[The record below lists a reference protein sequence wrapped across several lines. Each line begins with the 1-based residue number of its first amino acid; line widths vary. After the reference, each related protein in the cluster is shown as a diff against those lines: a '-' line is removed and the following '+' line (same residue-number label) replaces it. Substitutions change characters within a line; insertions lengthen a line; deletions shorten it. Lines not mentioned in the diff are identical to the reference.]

1 MGIFHFLKR
10 KTKNKSIFCG
20 LDSSGKSTIIS
31 FLQEGRFVEHVP
43 TMGKNMTEME
53 VQGVHLTFFDMGG
66 QSHFRKMW
74 LGELDNTKCVVF
86 VIDKSD
92 PTRFAEA
99 KAELEKILPVI
110 QKNDIKLLIF
120 ANKHD
125 IAADVSLISLI
136 EMFEL
141 DKISNFEIVE
151 ISAKTGYG
159 MTDAFI
165 RFYSILTGQT
175 IKKNS
180 VAKSISIYNNQG
192 IPLTVQ
198 GKNNDGIKSTQF
210 EGGFLSA
217 ITAFAETK
225 INSSCVKFQS
235 EDNGTFLI
243 IKTKNFIGALLWN
256 DALEIPIDVSEEA
269 LQELLDHLESSKVYQ
284 QPESVPLM
292 VEQYCTNIL

>member
-1 MGIFHFLKR
+1 MGIFSFLR

-31 FLQEGRFVEHVP
+31 FLQEGHFVEHVP
-43 TMGKNMTEME
+43 TMGKNMSEME
-53 VQGVHLTFFDMGG
+53 VQGIRMTFFDMGG
-66 QSHFRKMW
+66 QSAFRKMW
-74 LGELDNTKCVVF
+74 LGELDDTKCVVF
-86 VIDKSD
+86 VIDKADSG
-92 PTRFAEA
+92 RYAEA
-99 KAELEKILPVI
+99 KAELDKMLPVI
-110 QKNDIKLLIF
+110 QKKNIKLRIF

-125 IAADVSLISLI
+125 LAPNVSLSSLI
-136 EMFEL
+136 EVFEL

-165 RFYSILTGQT
+165 RFYSILTGQK

-180 VAKSISIYNNQG
+180 VAKAISIYSTQG
-192 IPLTVQ
+192 TPLTVQ
-198 GKNNDGIKSTQF
+198 AKDEDSIKSTQF

-225 INSSCVKFQS
+225 IHSSCVKFESPQ
-235 EDNGTFLI
+235 NGTFLI
-243 IKTKNFIGALLWN
+243 LKSENFIGALLWN
-256 DALEIPIDVSEEA
+256 DALEIPMNVSEEA
-269 LQELLDHLESSKVYQ
+269 LKELLDHLESTKVYKE
-284 QPESVPLM
+284 PKDVPLI

>member
-1 MGIFHFLKR
+1 MQSKHFG
-10 KTKNKSIFCG
+10 SFCVYSYHKK
-20 LDSSGKSTIIS
+20 L
-31 FLQEGRFVEHVP
+31 
-43 TMGKNMTEME
+43 
-53 VQGVHLTFFDMGG
+53 
-66 QSHFRKMW
+66 
-74 LGELDNTKCVVF
+74 
-86 VIDKSD
+86 
-92 PTRFAEA
+92 
-99 KAELEKILPVI
+99 LPVI
-110 QKNDIKLLIF
+110 QKENIKLLIF

-125 IAADVSLISLI
+125 IASDVSLSSII
-136 EMFEL
+136 ETFEL

-192 IPLTVQ
+192 TPLTVQ
-198 GKNNDGIKSTQF
+198 LKDDDDIKSTQF

-225 INSSCVKFQS
+225 IHNSCVKFQS
-235 EDNGTFLI
+235 EENVTFLI
-243 IKTKNFIGALLWN
+243 LKTENFIGALLWN

-284 QPESVPLM
+284 APESVPLM

>member
-1 MGIFHFLKR
+1 MGIFSFIKR

-92 PTRFAEA
+92 SVRFAEA
-99 KAELEKILPVI
+99 KAELDKILPVI
-110 QKNDIKLLIF
+110 QKKNIKLLIF

-125 IAADVSLISLI
+125 IAADVSLTSLI
-136 EMFEL
+136 DTFEL
-141 DKISNFEIVE
+141 DKITNFEIVE

-165 RFYSILTGQT
+165 RFYSILTGEK

-192 IPLTVQ
+192 TPLTVQ
-198 GKNNDGIKSTQF
+198 GKNDDSIKSTQF

-225 INSSCVKFQS
+225 NNSSCVKFQS
-235 EDNGTFLI
+235 DDNGTFLI

-284 QPESVPLM
+284 QPESVPSM

>member
-1 MGIFHFLKR
+1 MGIFSFMK
-10 KTKNKSIFCG
+10 KTRNKSIFCG

-43 TMGKNMTEME
+43 TMGKNMSEME
-53 VQGVHLTFFDMGG
+53 VQGIRLTFFDMGG

-74 LGELDNTKCVVF
+74 LGEMDDTKCVVF

-92 PTRFAEA
+92 PARYSEA
-99 KAELEKILPVI
+99 KAELAKILPVI
-110 QKNDIKLLIF
+110 EKKKIKLLIF

-125 IAADVSLISLI
+125 ISADVSLSSLI
-136 EMFEL
+136 ETFEL
-141 DKISNFEIVE
+141 DKLSNFEIVE

-165 RFYSILTGQT
+165 RFYSILTGKK

-180 VAKSISIYNNQG
+180 VAKAISIYNTQG
-192 IPLTVQ
+192 TPLTVQ
-198 GKNNDGIKSTQF
+198 GKNDDDIKSTQF

-225 INSSCVKFQS
+225 VNNSCVKFESPQ
-235 EDNGTFLI
+235 NGTFLI
-243 IKTKNFIGALLWN
+243 LKSNNFIGALLWN

-269 LQELLDHLESSKVYQ
+269 LKELLDHLESSKVYNT
-284 QPESVPLM
+284 PDSVPIV

>member
-66 QSHFRKMW
+66 QTHFRKMW

-92 PTRFAEA
+92 SKRFAEA
-99 KAELEKILPVI
+99 KVELDKILPVI
-110 QKNDIKLLIF
+110 QKKNIKLLIF
-120 ANKHD
+120 ANKND
-125 IAADVSLISLI
+125 LAPNVSLSSLI
-136 EMFEL
+136 ETFKL
-141 DKISNFEIVE
+141 DKISNFEIIE
-151 ISAKTGYG
+151 ISAKTGYN
-159 MTDAFI
+159 MSNAFI

-192 IPLTVQ
+192 TPLTVQ
-198 GKNNDGIKSTQF
+198 GKSNDGMKSTQF

-225 INSSCVKFQS
+225 NNSSCVKFQS

>member
-1 MGIFHFLKR
+1 MGIFSFLR
-10 KTKNKSIFCG
+10 NKTKNKSIFCG

-43 TMGKNMTEME
+43 TMGKTMSEME
-53 VQGVHLTFFDMGG
+53 VQGIHLTFFDMGG

-74 LGELDNTKCVVF
+74 LGEMDDTKCVVF

-92 PTRFAEA
+92 PARYSEA
-99 KAELEKILPVI
+99 KAELAKLLTIIEK
-110 QKNDIKLLIF
+110 KKIKLLIF

-125 IAADVSLISLI
+125 IAADVSLSSII
-136 EMFEL
+136 ETFEL
-141 DKISNFEIVE
+141 HKISNFEIVE

-165 RFYSILTGQT
+165 RFYSILTGQK

-180 VAKSISIYNNQG
+180 VAKSISIYNTTG
-192 IPLTVQ
+192 TPLTVQ
-198 GKNNDGIKSTQF
+198 GKSEEDIESTKF

-225 INSSCVKFQS
+225 VNNSCVKFES
-235 EDNGTFLI
+235 PDNGTFLI
-243 IKTKNFIGALLWN
+243 LKSNNFIGALLWN
-256 DALEIPIDVSEEA
+256 DELEIPIDVSEEA
-269 LQELLDHLESSKVYQ
+269 LQELLNHLESSKVYQ
-284 QPESVPLM
+284 KPESIPSI
-292 VEQYCTNIL
+292 VEHYCTNII